1 MTGVQTCALPIYMKY
16 SVDLLRDQ
24 FQVFCHKHYNK
35 IIWITIAVVA
45 LLSWKLALYGF
56 IMAMTWAQH
65 QENLVD
71 LYCHMK
77 TPVGYRNFDTNDWS
91 TNVPLLGWFG
101 WGQGWHNNHHQ
112 SPRSFDFGT
121 SVSGKW
127 WEFDPCKIFLPLL
140 K

>member
-1 MTGVQTCALPIYMKY
+1 MGWMFKLKATDVNFKY
-16 SVDLLRDQ
+16 AVDLLRDE

-56 IMAMTWAQH
+56 IIAMTMAQH

-71 LYCHMK
+71 LFGH
-77 TPVGYRNFDTNDWS
+77 TPKSGYRNYDLPDWS
-91 TNVPLLGWFG
+91 TNVPLLGYFA
-101 WGQGWHNNHHQ
+101 WGQGWHNNHHKFPA
-112 SPRSFDFGT
+112 SYDFG
-121 SVSGKW
+121 SGCSGKW
-127 WEFDPCKIFLPLL
+127 WEFDPCRLLIPFL